1 MDEIICSCYNVWRS
15 QIEKAVDIHDCKT
28 VDDLRNVMDISK
40 NCQSC
45 EMFIEMII
53 DEVNGD

>member
-15 QIEKAVDIHDCKT
+15 QIEKAIDIHNCQT
-28 VDDLRNVMDISK
+28 VDDLRAVMEVSN
-40 NCQSC
+40 NCRSC

-53 DEVNGD
+53 DEIHGD